1 MLRSLYIALLVVAA
15 VFSSCVRKDL
25 KLENNIVD
33 LTLSVDDG
41 RGDGSIYR
49 GLVWDLSTDAMKT
62 TLFVRPG
69 RSQAT
74 IPSGH
79 SGFIVHTYGCEST
92 YIAGDNAFGEVR
104 ATTNPADAGTR
115 DLWQSVLGAEAV
127 LSPVER
133 ERLATQDVRWE
144 PDRMWAGLFEG
155 VLPRRGQDESL
166 EMEIVAEPLFS
177 EHKAILRNVEG
188 MEYIASAEAF
198 ITGCAQARR
207 VCDGSPVGTCVI
219 LVKAFRYE
227 DGLLVSWTSFGES
240 DSPLAL
246 KRLLLMV
253 TDTGGRRFLASYD
266 ITDAFA
272 DGDVMERASGLVF
285 ERPPVTDAGG
295 GLQPTLQDWDE
306 VVTPVNI

>member
-1 MLRSLYIALLVVAA
+1 MSRSIIAVLSLALLL
-15 VFSSCVRKDL
+15 SLSCVRKDL
-25 KLENNIVD
+25 KLENNVVD
-33 LTLSVDDG
+33 LTLVADDG
-41 RGDGSIYR
+41 RDGQGVYR

-62 TLFVRPG
+62 TMFVRPG

-92 YIAGDNAFGEVR
+92 YIADDNAFGEVR

-133 ERLATQDVRWE
+133 GRLAEQDVRWE

-155 VLPRRGQDESL
+155 VLPRRGEDENL
-166 EMEIVAEPLFS
+166 EMEIVAGPLFS
-177 EHKAILRNVEG
+177 ERTAILRDVSG
-188 MEYIASAEAF
+188 LEYIASAEAF
-198 ITGCAQARR
+198 VTGCAAARR
-207 VCDGSPVGTCVI
+207 VCDGSPVGTCAI
-219 LVKAFRYE
+219 LVKAYRHE
-227 DGLLVSWTSFGES
+227 DGLLVSWISFGES

-246 KRLLLMV
+246 RRLLLMV

-272 DGDVMERASGLVF
+272 GGDVMERASGLVF
-285 ERPPVTDAGG
+285 EKPPVTDAGG
-295 GLQPTLQDWDE
+295 GLQPTLQNWEE
-306 VVTPVNI
+306 VVTPVSI